1 MAINIKI
8 GSDKEEKKI
17 DVELNIRKTLDGDL
31 MIFDHADIDIVI
43 MLEKKKILT
52 LPKEL
57 ITDQVY
63 GAQNRLFSYLRKK
76 GIINFDSIQGGN
88 VYGSLEAGMLESKID
103 GGICL
108 WIHGSNI
115 VRCPWSTG
123 VCSS

>member
-1 MAINIKI
+1 
-8 GSDKEEKKI
+8 
-17 DVELNIRKTLDGDL
+17 
-31 MIFDHADIDIVI
+31 

-88 VYGSLEAGMLESKID
+88 VYGSMEGLMLEMKGDKQPETVDYVLYEIWKIEK
-103 GGICL
+103 
-108 WIHGSNI
+108 
-115 VRCPWSTG
+115 
-123 VCSS
+123 